1 MKIDIVTIFPDFFR
15 GPMDYGIIRRAREAG
30 LVTIEVH
37 DLRAF
42 ARDKHRT
49 VDDRPFGGGE
59 GMVLK
64 PEPIFECI
72 ESVIL
77 APREQR
83 AAGGADETIIQRFG
97 AGQ

>member
-1 MKIDIVTIFPDFFR
+1 MKIDIVTIFPDFFH

-42 ARDKHRT
+42 AHDKHRT

-72 ESVIL
+72 ESLNVL
-77 APREQR
+77 PLEQR
-83 AAGGADETIIQRFG
+83 WRSSSGWF
-97 AGQ
+97 